1 MDLVKLAE
9 LRENGVA
16 APAVNLCQFANSLQ
30 GATGDSDTS
39 QIDVREVVVSA
50 ALQFGFGGGSSTC
63 TICEAK
69 EGDNFDYWLN
79 IADTCSR
86 FAQSVHEMRS

>member
-1 MDLVKLAE
+1 L
-9 LRENGVA
+9 
-16 APAVNLCQFANSLQ
+16 PS
-30 GATGDSDTS
+30 
-39 QIDVREVVVSA
+39 IDVRDVVIGA

-63 TICEAK
+63 GICEAK

-86 FAQSVHEMRS
+86 FAQSVHEMLA